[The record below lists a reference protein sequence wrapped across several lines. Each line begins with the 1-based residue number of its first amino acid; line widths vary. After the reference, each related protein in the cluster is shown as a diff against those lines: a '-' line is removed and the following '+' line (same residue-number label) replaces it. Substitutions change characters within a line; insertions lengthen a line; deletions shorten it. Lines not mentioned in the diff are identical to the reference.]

1 MSDMTHSCAVIVV
14 VLSFWICQQKKFSLN
29 SFPNQQV
36 HSSTNPPSPPSSP
49 RPFIVRKLQTHTR
62 VGYTIVEHPTPNPA
76 RNLPRKRTPK
86 GCYERI
92 EKQVH
97 DKIIEVGKSHKGLN
111 AKDNIRLKNFIG
123 HLIRFVYEG
132 MWNGDFG
139 VPKDCDISAKLE
151 KMDDCYVMD

>member
-1 MSDMTHSCAVIVV
+1 
-14 VLSFWICQQKKFSLN
+14 LSNTL
-29 SFPNQQV
+29 P
-36 HSSTNPPSPPSSP
+36 
-49 RPFIVRKLQTHTR
+49 
-62 VGYTIVEHPTPNPA
+62 PTPQEISQEKE
-76 RNLPRKRTPK
+76 RQRDVD
-86 GCYERI
+86 ERI

-97 DKIIEVGKSHKGLN
+97 DKIIEVGKNYKGLN